1 MSTSDIE
8 NTETVGYDVRDST
21 VGVRLQLLREQKG
34 LSIQEVS
41 EETHISS
48 SNLKAIE
55 GDSYDQLPAET
66 FIRGLITIYGNFL
79 GIDGV
84 EAARIFLQER
94 DQSQPRG
101 RRNWP
106 GKASDSLSPKKLA
119 EPSHVSSATIA
130 TILLLL
136 IVVSFSIFCMYT
148 GWNPFA
154 YFLNMGA
161 QSTTPSLTGTVT
173 PGSGNMATNTAVSP
187 KTQPVAITTRK
198 KDSRAVTKGN
208 ATNALPIEKHDAP
221 PPVHTSSDT
230 TSDN

>member
-1 MSTSDIE
+1 MSTPDIQE
-8 NTETVGYDVRDST
+8 SGTVEYDDQNST
-21 VGVRLQLLREQKG
+21 IGVRLQLLREQKG
-34 LSIQEVS
+34 LSIQKVS
-41 EETHISS
+41 DETRISS

-55 GDSYDQLPAET
+55 GEYFDQLPADT

-101 RRNWP
+101 KRNRP

-136 IVVSFSIFCMYT
+136 IVVSFSVFCLYT

-154 YFLNMGA
+154 YFLDRGA
-161 QSTTPSLTGTVT
+161 QPTTSSFTGTVA
-173 PGSGNMATNTAVSP
+173 PGSGNMTTNTTVSP

-198 KDSRAVTKGN
+198 QDSRAVTTGN
-208 ATNALPIEKHDAP
+208 TTNALPTAKHDAP
-221 PPVHTSSDT
+221 PVHTSPDT
-230 TSDN
+230 PSEN